1 MSDLPDFPRDDLK
14 AAAGNSPES
23 HAAIDALHAELQGAS
38 PDPARI
44 SGHVEQLRG
53 NAALLG
59 PLERWWLDPRVQGFI
74 GDINA
79 AGL

>member
-14 AAAGNSPES
+14 AAAGNSSDS

-38 PDPARI
+38 PDPARV
-44 SGHVEQLRG
+44 SQHVEQLRV

-59 PLERWWLDPRVQGFI
+59 PIESWWLDPLVQGFI